1 MSNNS
6 KTVNFEKLI
15 NKAFENM
22 RMASYAIDCIMERIE
37 NPDLAELLR
46 KQNEFYLDTTE
57 SLEQLAREHGVELN
71 DINALAKTMS
81 FISIKLKT
89 LTDNDSTKLS
99 EMLIQGTT
107 MGITDAIKARRE
119 YETPNP
125 DLMALVDRII
135 AHEEEFV
142 DSLKTFL

>member
-37 NPDLAELLR
+37 NPALAELLR
-46 KQNEFYLDTTE
+46 KQNAFYLDTTE
-57 SLEQLAREHGVELN
+57 SLEQLAREHSVELN

-119 YETPNP
+119 YSTPNP
-125 DLMALVDRII
+125 ELMTLVDRII
-135 AHEEEFV
+135 THEEEFV